1 MKIPAE
7 WLALAP
13 KPPALASG
21 KRWHVFLSYRSVH
34 RRWVLQLHDTLVSLG
49 FQVFLDQFVLKS
61 SDDLVLA
68 LSAGLEESLSGIL
81 IWSARTEDSAWC
93 KKEFASMQ
101 AKELAGD
108 YRFSI
113 VTLGDVDMPALAA
126 GKLRAEFPAD
136 SEGPQGSGLLRL
148 LYGVVG
154 EPLPPD
160 AVQFGARIDDEVRKA
175 MAAIEAARN
184 IGTGKLLELA
194 ETASVAWL
202 STPALRCFV
211 AECLIKRKDN
221 AEALTVLASVLE
233 DFPSSIR
240 ARQLRGLAL
249 ARSGQIDEAQMA
261 LGELHAEGNLDPETL
276 GIYARV
282 WMDRYKQSRNRLHL
296 AKSRSLYLRA
306 FELVPSDSYV
316 GINAASKSVMLG
328 EMDLAADL
336 AARVEKLVGTDEHPT
351 DYWKTATAA
360 EAQVIERNYAV
371 AAKLYEKAVLASPED
386 RGSHESMAGQ
396 AMLLMDCL
404 GTPPAER
411 RAIEAVFAHLK
422 EPAPAGGH

>member
-1 MKIPAE
+1 
-7 WLALAP
+7 
-13 KPPALASG
+13 
-21 KRWHVFLSYRSVH
+21 
-34 RRWVLQLHDTLVSLG
+34 
-49 FQVFLDQFVLKS
+49 
-61 SDDLVLA
+61 
-68 LSAGLEESLSGIL
+68 
-81 IWSARTEDSAWC
+81 
-93 KKEFASMQ
+93 
-101 AKELAGD
+101 
-108 YRFSI
+108 
-113 VTLGDVDMPALAA
+113 VTLGDVEMPALAS

-160 AVQFGARIDDEVRKA
+160 AVQFGARIDEEVRKA

-194 ETASVAWL
+194 GTASVAWL

-240 ARQLRGLAL
+240 ARQLQGVAL
-249 ARSGQIDEAQMA
+249 ARSGQIDDAQMV
-261 LGELHAEGNLDPETL
+261 LGQLHAEGNLDPETL
-276 GIYARV
+276 SIYARV
-282 WMDRYKQSRNRLHL
+282 WMDRYKQSGNRLHL
-296 AKSRSLYLRA
+296 AKSRSLYLRV

-316 GINAASKSVMLG
+316 GINGTSKSVMLG

-360 EAQVIERNYAV
+360 EAQVIKRNYAV
-371 AAKLYEKAVLASPED
+371 AAKLYDKAVLASPED

-422 EPAPAGGH
+422 EPAAAGGH